1 MTRKE
6 KTIIV
11 KSINHAWEMDRWATE
26 YAPESAAKWRAKR
39 FAVVGMAEALG
50 MRFDMVDGKY
60 VEVV

>member
-1 MTRKE
+1 MTQKE
-6 KTIIV
+6 KAIIV
-11 KSINHAWEMDRWATE
+11 KYINHAWEMDRWSRAF
-26 YAPESAAKWRAKR
+26 APESAAKWRAKR